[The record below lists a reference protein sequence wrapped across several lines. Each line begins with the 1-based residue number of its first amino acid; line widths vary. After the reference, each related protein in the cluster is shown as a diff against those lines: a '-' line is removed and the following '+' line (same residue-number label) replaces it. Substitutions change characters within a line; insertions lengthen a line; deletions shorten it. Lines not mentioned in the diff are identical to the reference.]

1 MTILSKEKEYKKL
14 FFSGLING
22 IGDRFSQVASLSL
35 LLQLSGSG
43 MSVGITLALRML
55 PFLLFG
61 PLSSKVA
68 AKWSRK
74 NVMIY
79 TDTIRAGIALS
90 FLFVDSLADIWI
102 IYIASFL
109 LASGEALYAPV
120 KKASIPAII
129 NAVNMKAVNGWEQ
142 VQLGFVLVIGA
153 FSGGIVSFLFGQKAA
168 FVVNILSFLIAAA
181 LTSRISGLDDA
192 SEHQAN
198 HAGTKVTGNG
208 LLSVIFSSS
217 LFIMLLSADIFI
229 PLANGIENVLISV
242 YAENTFHAADL
253 GVGILYSVLGIGF
266 IISPLLTRII
276 KGHFLLFA
284 YLAMIIEG
292 IILFI
297 ISQLNSFAMIAV
309 LFGILTVFGGVG
321 NALLDTVVMKTMPQ
335 KHQGSY
341 FALSATIGN
350 SSLGLSMFV
359 TGLLLGVFE
368 PRTLG
373 AVNGLL
379 YILFGG
385 IFLLW
390 SIHVFRRKS
399 IAWE

>member
-1 MTILSKEKEYKKL
+1 MSILSKEKEYQKL
-14 FFSGLING
+14 FISGLING

-61 PLSSKVA
+61 PISNKVA

-74 NVMIY
+74 KVMIY
-79 TDTIRAGIALS
+79 TDTIRSGIALS
-90 FLFVDSLADIWI
+90 FLFVDSKADIWI

-120 KKASIPAII
+120 RKASIPVII
-129 NAVNMKAVNGWEQ
+129 SAENMKAANGWEQ

-181 LTSRISGLDDA
+181 LTSRITSLDSA
-192 SEHQAN
+192 SEHTAN
-198 HAGTKVTGNG
+198 HAGTKLTGNP
-208 LLSVIFSSS
+208 LISVIFSSS

-229 PLANGIENVLISV
+229 PIANGIENVLISI

-266 IISPLLTRII
+266 IISPLFTRII
-276 KGHFLLFA
+276 KAHFLLFA

-292 IILFI
+292 VILFI
-297 ISQLNSFAMIAV
+297 VSQLNSFTMIAI
-309 LFGILTVFGGVG
+309 LFGVLTVFGGVG
-321 NALLDTVVMKTMPQ
+321 NTLLDTVVMKTIPQ
-335 KHQGSY
+335 KHQGRY

-350 SSLGLSMFV
+350 TSLGLSMFV

-379 YILFGG
+379 YIIFGG
-385 IFLLW
+385 IYLLW
-390 SIHVFRRKS
+390 SIQVFRRKS
-399 IAWE
+399 IP

>member
-1 MTILSKEKEYKKL
+1 
-14 FFSGLING
+14 
-22 IGDRFSQVASLSL
+22 
-35 LLQLSGSG
+35 
-43 MSVGITLALRML
+43 
-55 PFLLFG
+55 
-61 PLSSKVA
+61 
-68 AKWSRK
+68 
-74 NVMIY
+74 
-79 TDTIRAGIALS
+79 
-90 FLFVDSLADIWI
+90 
-102 IYIASFL
+102 
-109 LASGEALYAPV
+109 
-120 KKASIPAII
+120 
-129 NAVNMKAVNGWEQ
+129 MKAVNGWEQ

-297 ISQLNSFAMIAV
+297 VSQLNSFTMIAI

-321 NALLDTVVMKTMPQ
+321 NALLDTVVMKIMLQ

-390 SIHVFRRKS
+390 SIHVLRRKS